1 MAEGRQFLQKY
12 AMHFGTF
19 MGVYWVLKF
28 ILFPLGLLVPFL
40 FFLYLG
46 LTLGIPFMGY
56 YYTKMYRDKACGGYI
71 DFGHAWLFTMAMFM
85 FSSILTSAAHFIYF
99 RFIDNGH
106 ILHSYRSLIDNA
118 MQLNVQGTEGYFT
131 QIQES
136 LDLFAS
142 LTPIDI
148 TLQLLS
154 TNVFL
159 AAFLSLFISLFIQK
173 KDKTSVKI

>member
-1 MAEGRQFLQKY
+1 MAGGRQLLQKY

-46 LTLGIPFMGY
+46 LTIGIPFMGY
-56 YYTKMYRDKACGGYI
+56 YYTKMYRDKVCGGFI
-71 DFGHAWLFTMAMFM
+71 DFGHAWMFTMTLFM
-85 FSSILTSAAHFIYF
+85 FASILTSAAHFIYF

-106 ILHSYRSLIDNA
+106 ILNSYRNLIDSA
-118 MQLNVQGTEGYFT
+118 MQLDVQGTEGYFT

-159 AAFLSLFISLFIQK
+159 AAIMSLLIALFVQK
-173 KDKTSVKI
+173 KNKTFVKL